1 MALATNTKDQ
11 LAKRLQADIQL
22 REPTYT
28 VDSST
33 QVTAVP
39 GDPLLTVKDAGAS
52 KIAIIAIDRRTFS
65 GFQVVAELSSSAA
78 EGLPEH
84 VAYMLI
90 DTAQSQTVVS
100 KMVMYLGHIGFSSV
114 KVGFVASGSLTE
126 ANLTDANVA
135 FELANDPRYGA
146 SGQ

>member
-1 MALATNTKDQ
+1 MALAGNTRFQ
-11 LAKRLQADIQL
+11 LAERLQADIQL

-28 VDSST
+28 VVSST

-39 GDPLLTVKDAGAS
+39 GDPLLTVKNAS
-52 KIAIIAIDRRTFS
+52 AATIAIIAIDRRTFS
-65 GFQVVAELSSSAA
+65 GFNVVAELSSSAA

-84 VAYMLI
+84 IGYMLI

-100 KMVMYLGHIGFSSV
+100 KMVAYLVKIGFSSV
-114 KVGFVASGSLTE
+114 QIGFVAAGSLTE
-126 ANLTDANVA
+126 ANLTAANVA
-135 FELANDPRYGA
+135 FELSNDARYGA